1 MLMKPLAL
9 GLLAAT
15 CVVAAAGGAYVATR
29 QMAAGVQPP
38 PAPVVAA
45 DRDLMSPVSGPPA
58 PAEADRPAAQPDA
71 RAEASTTDVRPAR
84 AAGAQRPVRQSVPAV
99 SGDETTP
106 VSPVETRTPPALP
119 DEGRATPGGDAD
131 LAPSPDTGNTAATPD
146 GTATPVDIP
155 GPAEGTPAV
164 DSQQAPAPGQTLRE
178 LTVPSESVLGLQL
191 ETPLSSERAQME
203 DRVDAKVTRDV
214 RVGDR
219 VAIPAGTR
227 VIGSVVRVG
236 RGGKVKERA
245 SLSVRFHTIV
255 LSDSTELAITT
266 DIVSR
271 ESGSFASKSA
281 AKIGGATVG
290 GAILGGIL
298 GGGRGAAIGG
308 SLGAAGGA
316 TAVMAGDRAAVVLPS
331 GTLLTVRMLSPVTV
345 NVEK

>member
-1 MLMKPLAL
+1 MLLKPLAL

-29 QMAAGVQPP
+29 QMGAGVQPP
-38 PAPVVAA
+38 PAPDVAGP
-45 DRDLMSPVSGPPA
+45 RDLTSPVSGSPA
-58 PAEADRPAAQPDA
+58 PAEADRPAAQPGG
-71 RAEASTTDVRPAR
+71 RAEASATDATPTRVAAAPRPA
-84 AAGAQRPVRQSVPAV
+84 RQSVPAAA
-99 SGDETTP
+99 GAET
-106 VSPVETRTPPALP
+106 
-119 DEGRATPGGDAD
+119 
-131 LAPSPDTGNTAATPD
+131 APSPSAETRPPIARPDDGGAPPGSDAQPVLSPDTWNTAATPD
-146 GTATPVDIP
+146 AAAAQVEVL
-155 GPAEGTPAV
+155 GPAEDTQGA
-164 DSQQAPAPGQTLRE
+164 DSQQTPPPGQTFRE
-178 LTVPSESVLGLQL
+178 LTVPADAVLGLQL

-227 VIGSVVRVG
+227 VIGSVVRVA

-245 SLSVRFHTIV
+245 SLSVKFHTIV

-281 AKIGGATVG
+281 AKIGGAAVG

-331 GTLLTVRMLSPVTV
+331 GTLLTVRMLSPITV

>member
-1 MLMKPLAL
+1 MLSKPLAL

-71 RAEASTTDVRPAR
+71 RAEASTTDVKPAR

-106 VSPVETRTPPALP
+106 VETRTPPALPP

-131 LAPSPDTGNTAATPD
+131 PAPSPDTGNTAATPD

-155 GPAEGTPAV
+155 GPAEGTPVV
-164 DSQQAPAPGQTLRE
+164 DSQQTPAPGQTLRE
-178 LTVPSESVLGLQL
+178 LTVPAESVLGLQL
-191 ETPLSSERAQME
+191 ETPLSSERAQTE

-214 RVGDR
+214 HVGDR

-281 AKIGGATVG
+281 AKIGGAAVG

-298 GGGRGAAIGG
+298 GGSRGAAIGG
-308 SLGAAGGA
+308 SIGAAGGT
-316 TAVMAGDRAAVVLPS
+316 TAVMVGDRAMVVLPS
-331 GTLLTVRMLSPVTV
+331 GTLLTVRMLTPVTV
-345 NVEK
+345 TVEK